1 MFDRHQI
8 GLWRVMLCCIVVV
21 LISNVKAAQTFDK
34 GLLWQVSKTGMKPSF
49 VFGTIHSEDKRVLAL
64 LKNAP
69 GIKAQN
75 ADAVIIETELDA
87 NSTAVFMQAMFFTDG
102 RRMSQLLSPV
112 MYKRAIAAGA
122 TRGLPADQLDLL
134 KPWALMTV
142 LAMPTPETGMFLD
155 LTLYKSAVSRGARV
169 AGLETPQEQ
178 IAAMDGLTMNDQ
190 VVLLEDTIEQF
201 DELPKLL
208 EALTQAY
215 LKRDLAAMETMYEEY
230 ASKNN
235 KDVEERLKTRI
246 LLKRNDV
253 MVERMQKWLAS
264 GNSFIAVGALH
275 LPGERGILRQ
285 LHDKGWTM
293 KVVY

>member
-8 GLWRVMLCCIVVV
+8 GLWRATLCCIVIVF
-21 LISNVKAAQTFDK
+21 ISPVQAAQTFDK
-34 GLLWQVSKTGMKPSF
+34 GLLWQVSKPGVKPSY

-87 NSTAVFMQAMFFTDG
+87 NSTAVFVQAMFFTDG

-142 LAMPTPETGMFLD
+142 LAMPAPETGMFLD
-155 LTLYKSAVSRGARV
+155 MTLYKSAVARGARV

-178 IAAMDGLTMNDQ
+178 VAAMDGLTMSDQ
-190 VVLLEDTIEQF
+190 VVLLEDTIEEF

-208 EALTQAY
+208 ESLTQAY
-215 LKRDLAAMETMYEEY
+215 LNRDIAGMEAMYDEQ
-230 ASKNN
+230 ASKKN
-235 KDVEERLKTRI
+235 KDVEDRLKTRI
-246 LLKRNDV
+246 LFKRNDV

-275 LPGERGILRQ
+275 LTGERGILRQ
-285 LHDKGWTM
+285 LNDKGWAL